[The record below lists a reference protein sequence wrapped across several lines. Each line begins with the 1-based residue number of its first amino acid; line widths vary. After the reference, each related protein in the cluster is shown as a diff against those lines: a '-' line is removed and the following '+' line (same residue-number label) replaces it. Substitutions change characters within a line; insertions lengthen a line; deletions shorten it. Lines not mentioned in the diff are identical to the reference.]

1 MPIYKYYCESH
12 GEFDAESTITKCDE
26 MECIHCGMPVKRLF
40 EGKCSFRY
48 QHRSNTEKGIHR
60 DLVECNNLERTAAY
74 DQSIVKHPEEERRIN
89 REIEKLKFTD

>member
-1 MPIYKYYCESH
+1 MPTYKYYCESH
-12 GEFDAESTITKCDE
+12 GEFDAESTIANCDK

-48 QHRSNTEKGIHR
+48 NHRSNVEKAIHR
-60 DLVECNNLERTAAY
+60 DLVEANSLEKAAAY
-74 DQSIVKHPEEERRIN
+74 DPRIVNKPDEERRIN